1 MRECNS
7 CDVRHCSVVRGNSL
21 WPKDRSLLPRSFTLK
36 YPLNLNIPCPLN
48 IPLKP
53 MKTPLGLIALVNNPQ
68 GLLESLQ
75 ECGLKMTGGNR
86 YET

>member
-7 CDVRHCSVVRGNSL
+7 CDARHCSVVRGNSL
-21 WPKDRSLLPRSFTLK
+21 WPKDRSLK

-53 MKTPLGLIALVNNPQ
+53 MKTPLGLKAIINDPQ

-75 ECGLKMTGGNR
+75 ECGLKMVGGNR
-86 YET
+86 YEA

>member
-7 CDVRHCSVVRGNSL
+7 CDVRHCSLVRGNSL
-21 WPKDRSLLPRSFTLK
+21 WPKDRSLKF
-36 YPLNLNIPCPLN
+36 PLNLNTPCHSNVPLE
-48 IPLKP
+48 P

-75 ECGLKMTGGNR
+75 ECELRIVGGWR
-86 YET
+86 YEA